1 MELKTLN
8 SKLSTINWSSPLH
21 RPPFGFEQF
30 SEPVAMIA
38 LDLDSIFDGLAPG
51 GAGSLE
57 LTGKLLEK
65 SLVARQTLDH
75 GHGLAS
81 PPGLLDP

>member
-1 MELKTLN
+1 MELKTKN
-8 SKLSTINWSSPLH
+8 SKLSTSPSTFD
-21 RPPFGFEQF
+21 RPPFGLEQLAK
-30 SEPVAMIA
+30 SISMIA

-57 LTGKLLEK
+57 FGGEFLEEW
-65 SLVARQTLDH
+65 LVSRKTLDH

-81 PPGLLDP
+81 PPGLFDP

>member
-1 MELKTLN
+1 MELKTKN
-8 SKLSTINWSSPLH
+8 SKLSTSPSTFH

-30 SEPVAMIA
+30 SESVAMIA

-51 GAGSLE
+51 GAGALE
-57 LTGKLLEK
+57 LGGELLEEGF
-65 SLVARQTLDH
+65 VARQTLDN

-81 PPGLLDP
+81 PSGLLDP